1 MIISAKLIT
10 LLQYIM
16 LGFFQGVT
24 EPLPISSSG
33 HTILLKEFFNIH
45 TPALSFEIVIH
56 FGSLIAI
63 MLMYQKE
70 IRRLARES
78 MFFLTNKN
86 PAYRHSFNYV
96 VYLLLAT
103 AVTGVIG
110 LSVESFI
117 SDELTTPLTIGC
129 ALLITSLF
137 LWIADR
143 KKGERSD
150 QDIKLKDALIIGAI
164 QAVALIPGI
173 SRSGTTLI
181 AALMVGM
188 SRTAALRFSFLLFIP
203 VSIGIN
209 IMSLKDI
216 VTDPVIQT
224 YFIPYIVACITAC
237 ITTYFALKWFLKT
250 VRNGKLVFFSLYCFI
265 VGSVVVT
272 YQLFVN

>member
-1 MIISAKLIT
+1 MIISVKLIT
-10 LLQYIM
+10 LLQYIL

-33 HTILLKEFFNIH
+33 HTILLKEFFNIY
-45 TPALSFEIVIH
+45 TPDLSFEIVIH

-70 IRRLARES
+70 IRKLSRES
-78 MFFLTNKN
+78 ILFLTNKN

-96 VYLLLAT
+96 VYLLIAT
-103 AVTGVIG
+103 ALTGIIG

-117 SDELTTPLTIGC
+117 NDELTTPLTVGC
-129 ALLITSLF
+129 ALLVTSFF

-143 KKGERSD
+143 KKGERVD
-150 QDIKLKDALIIGAI
+150 RDITLTDALIIGAI

-188 SRTAALRFSFLLFIP
+188 NRETALRFSFLLFIP

-209 IMSLKDI
+209 IVSFKDI
-216 VTDPVIQT
+216 VTDPIIQT
-224 YFIPYIVACITAC
+224 HFIPYIVACITAL

-250 VRNGKLVFFSLYCFI
+250 VINGKLVLFSLYCFV
-265 VGSVVVT
+265 VGSIVVT
-272 YQLFVN
+272 YQILLK

>member
-1 MIISAKLIT
+1 MIISVKLIT
-10 LLQYIM
+10 LLQYIL

-33 HTILLKEFFNIH
+33 HTILLKEFFNIY
-45 TPALSFEIVIH
+45 TPDLSFEIVIH

-70 IRRLARES
+70 IRKLSRES
-78 MFFLTNKN
+78 ILFLTNKN
-86 PAYRHSFNYV
+86 PAYRPSFNYV
-96 VYLLLAT
+96 IYLLIAT
-103 AVTGVIG
+103 ALTGIIG

-117 SDELTTPLTIGC
+117 SDELTTPLTVGC
-129 ALLITSLF
+129 ALLVTSFF

-143 KKGERSD
+143 KKGERID
-150 QDIKLKDALIIGAI
+150 RDITLTDALIIGAI

-188 SRTAALRFSFLLFIP
+188 NRETALRFSFLLFIP

-209 IMSLKDI
+209 IVSFKGI
-216 VTDPVIQT
+216 VTDPIIQT
-224 YFIPYIVACITAC
+224 HFIPYIVACITAF

-250 VRNGKLVFFSLYCFI
+250 VINGKLVLFSLYCFV
-265 VGSVVVT
+265 VGSIVVI
-272 YQLFVN
+272 YQILLK